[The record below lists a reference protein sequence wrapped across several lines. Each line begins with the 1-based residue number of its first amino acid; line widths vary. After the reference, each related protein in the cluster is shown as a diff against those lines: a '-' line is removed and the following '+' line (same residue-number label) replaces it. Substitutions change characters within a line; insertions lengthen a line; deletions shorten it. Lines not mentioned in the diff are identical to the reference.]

1 MPHNNIGSSGL
12 AETDE
17 VKSLDDSKDEAF
29 SNLGLTIESKLKEAE
44 QARLY
49 DEKRWLRS
57 YRNYRG
63 I

>member
-49 DEKRWLRS
+49 DEKR
-57 YRNYRG
+57 
-63 I
+63 